1 MKRIGYIKI
10 DRSILYHPA
19 LQKKDRSFCE
29 IGAWLWLLLEAS
41 FLDRKFRIGN
51 SEVKLKRGQL
61 CSSLTYMAN
70 AFNWHKSKV
79 QRYLDRLILNGSITT
94 ETPKDAP
101 ADMPNIITICQYD
114 LYQDTPSETPK
125 SAKQINDQNK
135 FTKELFD
142 DVWSKLKVK
151 RGTKANAY
159 KSFLRLFKN
168 KDLTIIDY
176 DSTWI
181 IEKYNQKCDSV
192 SEKKF
197 IPHFSTWLNNEGW
210 TEELIKEKTKEDNF
224 GIVPTD
230 RFRNLELWKKGIK
243 TINDFDDDIILK
255 YKEGEISEE
264 AMKRMNLI

>member
-114 LYQDTPSETPK
+114 LYQDIPNETSN
-125 SAKQINDQNK
+125 SAKQINDKNK
-135 FTKELFD
+135 FI
-142 DVWSKLKVK
+142 
-151 RGTKANAY
+151 
-159 KSFLRLFKN
+159 
-168 KDLTIIDY
+168 KDL
-176 DSTWI
+176 
-181 IEKYNQKCDSV
+181 
-192 SEKKF
+192 F
-197 IPHFSTWLNNEGW
+197 
-210 TEELIKEKTKEDNF
+210 
-224 GIVPTD
+224 
-230 RFRNLELWKKGIK
+230 
-243 TINDFDDDIILK
+243 
-255 YKEGEISEE
+255 
-264 AMKRMNLI
+264 